1 MTDWLSLAR
10 DSFNSSTSYID
21 ANYRRQIEDNI
32 NMFNSKHVS
41 NSKYHSD
48 SYKHRSRLFRPKSR
62 STVRKNEA
70 LAASAYFSNIDVV
83 NIDAEM
89 QSDPAQ
95 LASASINKEL
105 LQYRLTK
112 TIPWFQLLIGA
123 FQQAQV
129 DGVVCSYQDWDYR
142 EKTTKRTYINMFNSK
157 HVSNSKYHSDSY
169 KHRSR
174 LFRPKS
180 RSTVRKNEALAASAY
195 FSNIDVVNIDAEM
208 QSDPAQLAS
217 ASINKELLQY
227 RLTKTIPWFQ
237 LLIGA
242 FQQAQVDG
250 VVCSYQ
256 DWDYREKTTKRT
268 VDNGFGEEVEI
279 EDVKV
284 LSDKPVVKLVPFE
297 NIRFDPS
304 SDWVDVVG
312 TSPYLIEMLPM
323 YAADVK
329 LAMNTN
335 DPKTGQPKFKKL
347 SDEDIRVAVNATA
360 DTTRS

>member
-21 ANYRRQIEDNI
+21 ANYRRQIEDN
-32 NMFNSKHVS
+32 
-41 NSKYHSD
+41 
-48 SYKHRSRLFRPKSR
+48 
-62 STVRKNEA
+62 
-70 LAASAYFSNIDVV
+70 
-83 NIDAEM
+83 
-89 QSDPAQ
+89 
-95 LASASINKEL
+95 
-105 LQYRLTK
+105 
-112 TIPWFQLLIGA
+112 
-123 FQQAQV
+123 
-129 DGVVCSYQDWDYR
+129 
-142 EKTTKRTYINMFNSK
+142 INMFNSK